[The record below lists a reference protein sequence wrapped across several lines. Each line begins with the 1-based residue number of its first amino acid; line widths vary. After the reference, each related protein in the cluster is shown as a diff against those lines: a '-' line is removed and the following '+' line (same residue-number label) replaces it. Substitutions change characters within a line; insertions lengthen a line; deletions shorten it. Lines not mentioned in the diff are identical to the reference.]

1 MNKFTF
7 KMKDRMKLVVERPAT
22 NSCTF
27 TVSGKKDTTFRFS
40 KKRAAELV
48 NSLSSTITYGTSS
61 PFLFKKTLKSP
72 AGSIVVVLTQPTTMV
87 DAYELLVKEGNL
99 IIFVENGISKKQVK
113 KMIKTI
119 KEVYGVE

>member
-27 TVSGKKDTTFRFS
+27 TVSGKKDITFRFS

-48 NSLSSTITYGTSS
+48 NSLASTITYGTSS

-72 AGSIVVVLTQPTTMV
+72 AGSVVLTQPTTMV

-99 IIFVENGISKKQVK
+99 IIFVEGGISKKQVK
-113 KMIKTI
+113 KMIKTM

>member
-7 KMKDRMKLVVERPAT
+7 KMKDRMRLVVERPAT

-27 TVSGKKDTTFRFS
+27 TVSGKEDVTFRFS

-48 NSLSSTITYGTSS
+48 NSLVSTITYGTSS

-72 AGSIVVVLTQPTTMV
+72 AGSVVLTQPTTAV
-87 DAYELLVKEGNL
+87 DAYELLVKEGNM
-99 IIFVENGISKKQVK
+99 IIFVEGGISKKQVK
-113 KMIKTI
+113 KMIKTM
-119 KEVYGVE
+119 KEVYGIE

>member
-27 TVSGKKDTTFRFS
+27 TISGKDDITFRFS

-48 NSLSSTITYGTSS
+48 NSLASTITYGTSS

-72 AGSIVVVLTQPTTMV
+72 AGSIVLTQPITMV

-99 IIFVENGISKKQVK
+99 IVFVENGISKKQVK
-113 KMIKTI
+113 KMIKTM
-119 KEVYGVE
+119 KEVYGIE

>member
-22 NSCTF
+22 TSCTF

-48 NSLSSTITYGTSS
+48 NSLASTITYGTSS

-72 AGSIVVVLTQPTTMV
+72 AGSVVLTQPTTMV

-113 KMIKTI
+113 KMIKI
-119 KEVYGVE
+119 MKEVYGVE

>member
-48 NSLSSTITYGTSS
+48 NSLASTITYGTSS

-72 AGSIVVVLTQPTTMV
+72 AVSVVLTQPTTMV

-113 KMIKTI
+113 KMIKTM
-119 KEVYGVE
+119 KEVYGIE

>member
-27 TVSGKKDTTFRFS
+27 TVSGKKDITFRFS

-48 NSLSSTITYGTSS
+48 NSLASTITYGTSS

-72 AGSIVVVLTQPTTMV
+72 AGNIVLTQPTTMV

-113 KMIKTI
+113 KMIKTM

>member
-27 TVSGKKDTTFRFS
+27 TVSGKKDVTFRFS

-48 NSLSSTITYGTSS
+48 NSLVSTITYGTSS

-72 AGSIVVVLTQPTTMV
+72 AGSVVLTQHTTMV

-113 KMIKTI
+113 KMIKTM

>member
-48 NSLSSTITYGTSS
+48 NSLASTITYGTSS

-72 AGSIVVVLTQPTTMV
+72 AGSVVLTQPTMV

-113 KMIKTI
+113 KMIKTM
-119 KEVYGVE
+119 KEVYGIE

>member
-48 NSLSSTITYGTSS
+48 NSLASTITYGTSS

-72 AGSIVVVLTQPTTMV
+72 AGSVVLTRPTTMV

-113 KMIKTI
+113 KMIKTM
-119 KEVYGVE
+119 KEVYGIE

>member
-48 NSLSSTITYGTSS
+48 NSLASTITYGTSS

-72 AGSIVVVLTQPTTMV
+72 AGGVVLTQPTTMV

-113 KMIKTI
+113 KMIKTM
-119 KEVYGVE
+119 KEVYGIE

>member
-27 TVSGKKDTTFRFS
+27 AVSGKKDITFRFS

-48 NSLSSTITYGTSS
+48 NSLASTITYGTSS

-72 AGSIVVVLTQPTTMV
+72 AGSVVLTQPTTMV

-113 KMIKTI
+113 KMIKTM

>member
-22 NSCTF
+22 NSCTV
-27 TVSGKKDTTFRFS
+27 TVSGKTDTTFRFS

-48 NSLSSTITYGTSS
+48 DSLKWSSIGIDSS
-61 PFLFKKTLKSP
+61 FSFKKTLKAPS
-72 AGSIVVVLTQPTTMV
+72 GRISLQECVYKKGF
-87 DAYELLVKEGNL
+87 YELSVEEKGVLIFCEGSL
-99 IIFVENGISKKQVK
+99 SKKWVK
-113 KMIKTI
+113 KLINTM

>member
-27 TVSGKKDTTFRFS
+27 TVSGKKDITFRFS
-40 KKRAAELV
+40 KKRATELV
-48 NSLSSTITYGTSS
+48 NSLASTITYGTSS

-113 KMIKTI
+113 KMVKTM
-119 KEVYGVE
+119 KEVYGIE

>member
-27 TVSGKKDTTFRFS
+27 TVSGKKDITFHFS
-40 KKRAAELV
+40 KKHAAELV
-48 NSLSSTITYGTSS
+48 NSLASTITYGTSS

-113 KMIKTI
+113 KMIKI
-119 KEVYGVE
+119 MKEVYGVE